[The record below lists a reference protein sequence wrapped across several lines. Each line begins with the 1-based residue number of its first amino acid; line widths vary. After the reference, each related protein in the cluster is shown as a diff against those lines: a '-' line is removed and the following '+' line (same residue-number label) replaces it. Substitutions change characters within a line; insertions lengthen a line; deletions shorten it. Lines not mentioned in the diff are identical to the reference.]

1 MTKEQNE
8 EGLARRQ
15 IDALHA
21 RGGEQFHRLLDNL
34 PAAAYTCDPDGLITY
49 FNQHAADLWGHTP
62 KLGDPESRF
71 CGSFRLFSSDGDPIT
86 HDQCW
91 MALALRDNREFL
103 GEEIVIERPDG
114 RRFTAL
120 AHAYPFR
127 DDSGTLLGA
136 VNVLVDVSELKQAE
150 EKLKKADRAKNEF
163 LATLAHE
170 LRNPLAPIRNA
181 VQVLHLK
188 GGLIPEL
195 QWALGVIDRQVQQMA
210 RLIEDLLDVARISGD
225 KLELRRERVELAE
238 VIEEAVETSRPV
250 IDACG
255 HEFIVTASSRPI
267 FLDGDLTRL
276 AQVISNLLGNAA
288 KYTERG
294 GRIWLTADREGN
306 DAVVKVRDNGIGIPP
321 EMMPHIFE
329 MFTQV
334 DRSLNRSRGGL
345 GIGLT
350 LVRRLVDMHGGTID
364 VHSDGEGKG
373 SEFVIRLPVATQPVE
388 IRQKAALGEERAVLP
403 ESSLRILVVDDIPDC
418 ATSLG
423 LLLGNLGND
432 VRTTHDGLAA
442 IAAAEEYRPDVV
454 LLDIGLPKMSGYD
467 AARAIRRQPWGK
479 DIVLIALTGWGQ
491 EKDVRLAQEAGFDHH
506 LVKPADP
513 AVLTR
518 ILASVKQSAS
528 SPQSVPTPKTPRA
541 HRRRRLAAS
550 SATAGDSRSEGPT
563 IIRPAAHRWDEARQP
578 GRTPPSWPSSS
589 ARPAASPRLP
599 RSRTKRTGR

>member
-1 MTKEQNE
+1 MTKEQNM

-15 IDALHA
+15 IDVLHA
-21 RGGEQFHRLLDNL
+21 RGEEQFHRLLDNL

-49 FNQHAADLWGHTP
+49 FNQHAVHLWGHTP
-62 KLGDPESRF
+62 NLRDPERRF
-71 CGSFRLFSSDGDPIT
+71 CGSYRLFSKDGDPIT
-86 HDQCW
+86 HDECW
-91 MALALRDNREFL
+91 MALALRSNREFL
-103 GEEIVIERPDG
+103 GEEIVIEQPDG
-114 RRFTAL
+114 RRYTAL

-127 DDSGTLLGA
+127 DESGALLGA

-150 EKLKKADRAKNEF
+150 EKLLKADRAKNEF

-225 KLELRRERVELAE
+225 KLELRKERVELAE
-238 VIEEAVETSRPV
+238 VIEWAVETSRPV

-255 HEFIVTASSRPI
+255 HEFIVTAASRPI

-294 GRIWLTADREGN
+294 GRIWLTAGREGN

-321 EMMPHIFE
+321 AMMPHIFE

-350 LVRRLVDMHGGTID
+350 LVRRLVDMHGGTIAA
-364 VHSDGEGKG
+364 HSDGEGKG
-373 SEFVIRLPVATQPVE
+373 SEFVVRLPVATQPVE
-388 IRQKAALGEERAVLP
+388 IRQKALGGERAVLP

-432 VRTTHDGLAA
+432 VRTAHDGLAA
-442 IAAAEEYRPDVV
+442 VAAAGEYRPDVV
-454 LLDIGLPKMSGYD
+454 LLDIGLPAMSGYD
-467 AARAIRRQPWGK
+467 AAREIRRQPWGK

-491 EKDVRLAQEAGFDHH
+491 EKDVRRAQEAGFDHH

-518 ILASVKQSAS
+518 ILASVKPSTE
-528 SPQSVPTPKTPRA
+528 SPEKSPRVPG
-541 HRRRRLAAS
+541 HRLAAS
-550 SATAGDSRSEGPT
+550 NAAEGDSRSEGPAV
-563 IIRPAAHRWDEARQP
+563 IRPAARRWDEARRP
-578 GRTPPSWPSSS
+578 DRTPPSWPSSS
-589 ARPAASPRLP
+589 ARPEASPRPP
-599 RSRTKRTGR
+599 RSRTRRTGR